1 MVLIQT
7 LVPILGGAVV
17 AANGGIDETG
27 SFVHGVEPLRQELY
41 VGDSNDN
48 WSCLSNPSVVLNV
61 SQIND
66 GVCDCPDGSDEPG
79 TGACGTKA
87 PLFYCRNEEF
97 IPKYISQSKVN
108 DGVCDCC
115 DCSDELL
122 SPAEPFYRGSGC
134 SELQEAFEK
143 IKKTELKKH
152 EEGSRELRSLYKRFH
167 LKDGSGNVDR
177 MLLAEEIEKISGQLM
192 DSELTLSS
200 LKTKHVEQL
209 KTENPLLYQ
218 FKQLDADYI
227 ASEIA
232 SSFERVVEV
241 SRAYESLVKILD
253 ALSDNYLRSLNDR
266 VVNDNV
272 KKYDFMRSQSL
283 RKISC
288 DSKVEEQQ
296 RDQLVEYF
304 QRELPQMFCEG
315 KIDKPSKYIIG
326 KITFVESM
334 VFGKVDYV
342 PVVISKI
349 QQLSGLMSEVA
360 ENYNVNYQDSG
371 VKEAVESYK
380 HWLLQYQALG
390 DGALLP
396 EEFVEKFARL
406 KEFVLASAGE
416 ILASSSGEQVDSTF
430 QGVLQHIKFL
440 ARKAAAYFR
449 PNLASEIA
457 ALESTMEQL
466 KRQLD
471 TKREQYRT
479 LEDEQ
484 QGGGIRELQ
493 RLKQLIGALSQQHV
507 LTNAIDNYVYQIS
520 LGGPIYQIENSPTG
534 NQVKIGDLK
543 DLRLQ
548 SEDSQPAFFSY
559 LKSTYPDEGDL
570 FPALVSETAS
580 DQEEYLFGNL
590 HEASNGLVLEYSGGD
605 RCWNGPQRS
614 AQLKVRCAKDFQ
626 ITKVYEMTKCN
637 YGIEMT
643 GPIGC
648 NLL

>member
-1 MVLIQT
+1 MVLLKV
-7 LVPILGGAVV
+7 LVPVLGSAVV
-17 AANGGIDETG
+17 AANGRIDETG

-41 VGDSNDN
+41 VGDSKGS
-48 WSCLSNPSVVLNV
+48 WSCLSDRSVVLNV

-79 TGACGTKA
+79 TGACGTKG
-87 PLFYCRNEEF
+87 PLFYCRNEGF

-122 SPAEPFYRGSGC
+122 APEEPFYRGSQC
-134 SELQEAFEK
+134 SELHEAFEK

-167 LKDGSGNVDR
+167 LEDGNRDVDIA
-177 MLLAEEIEKISGQLM
+177 LLAEEIEKISGQLV

-200 LKTKHVEQL
+200 LRAKHVEQL

-232 SSFERVVEV
+232 RSFERVIEA
-241 SRAYESLVKILD
+241 SRAYEGLVKILD
-253 ALSDNYLRSLNDR
+253 SLSDNYSRSLNDK

-272 KKYDFMRSQSL
+272 KKYNFMKGQSL

-296 RDQLVEYF
+296 RDQLLEYF
-304 QRELPQMFCEG
+304 QRELPQMFSEG

-326 KITFVESM
+326 KMAFVESM

-349 QQLSGLMSEVA
+349 KQLSGLMSDVA
-360 ENYNVNYQDSG
+360 DNYNVNYQDSG

-380 HWLLQYQALG
+380 HWVQQYQAL
-390 DGALLP
+390 DDDAPLP
-396 EEFVEKFARL
+396 KEFMEKFKQL
-406 KEFVLASAGE
+406 KEFVLGSAGE
-416 ILASSSGEQVDSTF
+416 ILALDSGEQIDYTF
-430 QGVLQHIKFL
+430 RGALKHINFL
-440 ARKAAAYFR
+440 TRKLAAYFR
-449 PNLASEIA
+449 PNLVSQIT
-457 ALESTMEQL
+457 ALESSIEQL
-466 KRQLD
+466 QKELD

-479 LEDEQ
+479 LENEQ
-484 QGGGIRELQ
+484 KGGGARELE
-493 RLKQLIGALSQQHV
+493 RLKQLIIAPSQQQV
-507 LTNAIDNYVYQIS
+507 LTSTIDNYVYQIN
-520 LGGPIYQIENSPTG
+520 LGGPIYQRENSPTG
-534 NQVKIGDLK
+534 AQVKIGDLK

-548 SEDSQPAFFSY
+548 NTDSKSAFFTY
-559 LKSTYPDEGDL
+559 LKSTYPDEDDL

-580 DQEEYLFGNL
+580 EKQDYLFGNL
-590 HEASNGLVLEYSGGD
+590 HEASNGLLLEYSGGD

-614 AQLKVRCAKDFQ
+614 AQLKVRCAKNFQ
-626 ITKVYEMTKCN
+626 VTKVYEMTRCN